1 MSARRVLVVDDS
13 KSVRTLLT
21 MALAQNGCEVTEAE
35 DGQAALEV
43 LDGRPLDVVVCDL
56 NMPRLDGMGFL
67 RELRLDPRY
76 RRVPVLVLTTETRD
90 ERKLAL
96 RTGGAQA
103 YLKKPCHPGD
113 LLDAVNRLCH

>member
-1 MSARRVLVVDDS
+1 MAVRQVLVVDDS
-13 KSVRTLLT
+13 QSVRALLAMTLSR
-21 MALAQNGCEVTEAE
+21 NGFEVTEAE
-35 DGQAALEV
+35 DGEAALGV

-67 RELRLDPRY
+67 RVLRNDPRY
-76 RRVPVLVLTTETRD
+76 RRVPVLVLTTETRA

-96 RTGGAQA
+96 RTGGAQG